1 VKYFLIGALACAA
14 AFAAG
19 PRIVY
24 SKDFPGSVPAYAAIT
39 VERDGTATYSET
51 PNDPEPVRFRIELE
65 AAAAI
70 FDLAGRLE
78 KFTKP
83 LESGLKVASTGRKT
97 YRWEE
102 DGNVTVVQYNH
113 SNEPEARELQDW
125 FERITECQRILADL
139 ERTARF
145 DRLGVND
152 VLLRLEAAWNA
163 KRVVG
168 REQFL
173 RALDRVSK
181 NDVYLHMARERA
193 SKLADAFRAAGK
205 SGE

>member
-1 VKYFLIGALACAA
+1 MKPFLIGALASVA

-19 PRIVY
+19 PRIAY
-24 SKDFPGSVPAYAAIT
+24 SKDFPGSVPAYSAIT
-39 VERDGTATYSET
+39 LEQDGSATYSEI
-51 PNDPEPVRFRIELE
+51 PNDPEPLKFKIEPE

-70 FDLAGRLE
+70 FDLATRLE
-78 KFTKP
+78 KFKKP

-102 DGNVTVVQYNH
+102 DGNANVVQYNH

-125 FERITECQRILADL
+125 FERITECQRILIEL

-173 RALDRVSK
+173 AALDRVAR
-181 NDVYLHMARERA
+181 NDAYLHMARERA
-193 SKLADAFRAAGK
+193 LKLAAAFRAAGK
-205 SGE
+205 TGE